1 MWEII
6 AEAAKHRTVVLCSHS
21 MEEVDTL
28 ADTIAIVREGSMMCL
43 GSPVRL
49 KTRFGSGYRIV
60 CDITGDE
67 TARDL
72 ASMIATVS
80 PSATLFPP
88 TDTQCEFL
96 VATDDDIVQILRIFE
111 ALCPTGNRLPNQA
124 MLKSLGLPE
133 EMPGLHTW
141 SLKQTQLEDVFMAA
155 ANRDVR
161 REARVGDDPIE
172 RCVATVR
179 YLMEQYP
186 DIRAQFR
193 NSTESILAERGI
205 EIPSALFDEPLGHK
219 RMRAVT
225 DKADEAEGTLQ

>member
-60 CDITGDE
+60 CDIAGDE
-67 TARDL
+67 TARSL
-72 ASMIATVS
+72 ASMISTVS

-96 VATDDDIVQILRIFE
+96 VATDDDIVMILGIFE
-111 ALCPTGNRLPNQA
+111 ALCPTGGRARDTSVLRELN
-124 MLKSLGLPE
+124 LPE
-133 EMPGLHTW
+133 DVPGLHTW

-179 YLMEQYP
+179 YLMETYP
-186 DIRAQFR
+186 RFR
-193 NSTESILAERGI
+193 QHFRDDTAGILADNGI
-205 EIPSALFDEPLGHK
+205 EIPAVLFDEPLGDK
-219 RMRAVT
+219 RMRSVT
-225 DKADEAEGTLQ
+225 EQADEADATLE